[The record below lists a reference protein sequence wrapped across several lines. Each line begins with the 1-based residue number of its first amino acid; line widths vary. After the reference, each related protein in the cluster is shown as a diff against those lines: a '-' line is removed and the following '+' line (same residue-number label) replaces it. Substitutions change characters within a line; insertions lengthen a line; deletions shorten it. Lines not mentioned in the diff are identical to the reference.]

1 LQRNEIPSR
10 LYSAADLE
18 AGPPPPEQDAANDKQ
33 MDAFFK
39 EVAAIKVLSC
49 KDLAV
54 YTLMHFATLP
64 GQWGMPTCCDD
75 CDFMLLAY

>member
-39 EVAAIKVLSC
+39 EVAEIKVLLC
-49 KDLAV
+49 KDFAV
-54 YTLMHFATLP
+54 YTLTHVAKLS
-64 GQWGMPTCCDD
+64 GQWGMSTC
-75 CDFMLLAY
+75 LPKLRRL